1 MATMPV
7 MINRAA
13 PTTILV
19 KWPTRERPALFRRQF
34 NAWRQRQSGRHQVH
48 YLITLD
54 SDDPTMTDQLAQF
67 TACPN
72 IHAVVGPPSG
82 KIGACNRDME
92 IIGRLWPGMKP
103 DIVMLASDDM
113 TPIAQHWDR
122 QVVHD
127 MDACFPLYDGALHY
141 HDGYLG
147 GDTLITLSIMGWN
160 LYRRFG
166 YFYHPSYKS
175 LRCDNEFTAV
185 VRVLGKYRYSPQTLF
200 RHDHIGRQS
209 DSLHRKNESFF
220 QADGAM
226 YNARKTR
233 GFDLSPPLL
242 SILIPMLRQRTDSF
256 NILAGELHHQIWAL
270 GQRHWDVELHAIRD
284 RGEQTVVAKC
294 NELLAMARGK
304 FVVFI
309 DDDDMVA
316 PSYVQDILDAIGRNP
331 DADCIG
337 LAGTMS
343 IDGQPHAEFDHSLQY
358 TRNTKVDN
366 VYLQPSNHL
375 SPILREI
382 ALQVKFPAWNCHE
395 DAAYS
400 RGVAKLLRC
409 EESIRD
415 SNGQRKRLYHY
426 QFRNDGTATHNAHS
440 RYKVLHGSLSSPAN
454 NL

>member
-1 MATMPV
+1 MPA
-7 MINRAA
+7 MDNRAA

-34 NAWRQRQSGRHQVH
+34 NAWRQRQSGLHQVH

-54 SDDPTMTDQLAQF
+54 SDDATMTDQLAEI
-67 TACPN
+67 ASSPDVR
-72 IHAVVGPPSG
+72 AVVGPPSG
-82 KIGACNRDME
+82 KVGACNRDME
-92 IIGRLWPGMKP
+92 IIGRLWPDLKP

-113 TPIAQHWDR
+113 TPIAVHWDQQIVR
-122 QVVHD
+122 D
-127 MDACFPLYDGALHY
+127 MDARFPLYDGALHY

-147 GDTLITLSIMGWN
+147 GDTLITLSILGWN

-166 YFYHPSYKS
+166 YLYHPSYKS
-175 LRCDNEFTAV
+175 LWCDNEFTDV

-200 RHDHIGRQS
+200 RHDHIGRQP

-220 QADGAM
+220 QTDGAM
-226 YNARKTR
+226 YNARKAR
-233 GFDLSPPLL
+233 GFDLSTPLL
-242 SILIPMLRQRTDSF
+242 SILIPTLRQRTDSF
-256 NILAGELHHQIWAL
+256 NILANELHRQIFTL
-270 GQRHWDVELHAIRD
+270 GQRHGDVELHAVRD
-284 RGEQTVVAKC
+284 RGEQTVGAKR
-294 NELLAMARGK
+294 NELLNMARGK

-309 DDDDMVA
+309 DDDDRVA
-316 PSYVQDILDAIGRNP
+316 PSYVSDILDAIGRNP
-331 DADCIG
+331 LADCIG
-337 LAGTMS
+337 LAGDMS

-358 TRNTKVDN
+358 TRNTKVN
-366 VYLQPSNHL
+366 GVYLQPPNHL

-415 SNGQRKRLYHY
+415 TSGGRKRLYHY
-426 QFRNDGTATHNAHS
+426 QFRNDGTATQNAHS
-440 RYKVLHGSLSSPAN
+440 RFKVLYGSHSSPAN